1 MSIPAII
8 TLTIVLLFSLLLGG
22 MWVFNALGIAGVL
35 GIFLL
40 GTDLGGAISYQV
52 WGSSNNFILTAIPLF
67 IFMGEIM
74 LRSGIS
80 DRLYSGVSKW
90 VGSFPG
96 GLIHT
101 NVVACALFAAISGSS
116 VATAASIGT
125 VAIPD
130 QEARGYDKKLILGS
144 IVASGTLGILIPPS
158 IIMILYGSW
167 MEVSIARLFAAG
179 IIPGIMISLFFMLF
193 VVIKCLRQP
202 KLAPRLK
209 PSSLKEKLF
218 SLKEIW
224 PGLLIIT
231 FIMVAIFGGLMTP
244 SETAAVS
251 VALVLL
257 LATLLGSFSWR
268 LLYKCA
274 INTIYT
280 STMILIIYV
289 SAKILVMSLMYL
301 GVISLIPQFVDSL
314 GLSPIFVLLVIY
326 LIYLILGCF
335 FDGTSLLLITLPIV
349 QPLIANIGV
358 DLVWFGVVVT
368 ILIELGMIT
377 PPVGLNLYVITGI
390 SDSSLSETIKGV
402 FPFFLILLACLGL
415 FTICPQL
422 VTWFPD
428 LLFGG

>member
-1 MSIPAII
+1 MSIPVII

-22 MWVFNALGIAGVL
+22 MWVFSALGVAGVL
-35 GIFLL
+35 GLFLM
-40 GTDLGGAISYQV
+40 GVNLGGAISYQL
-52 WGSSNNFILTAIPLF
+52 WGSSNSFELTAIPLF

-74 LRSGIS
+74 IQSGMS
-80 DRLYSGVSKW
+80 KGLYSGVSKW

-116 VATAASIGT
+116 VATAAAIGT

-144 IVASGTLGILIPPS
+144 IAASGTLGILIPPS

-167 MEVSIARLFAAG
+167 MEVSVARLFAAG
-179 IIPGIMISLFFMLF
+179 FIPGIIISVFFMLYIA
-193 VVIKCLRQP
+193 IKCLRQP

-209 PSSLKEKLF
+209 SFSLREKLLSF
-218 SLKEIW
+218 KEIW
-224 PGLLIIT
+224 PGVLIIT
-231 FIMVAIFGGLMTP
+231 FILVAIFGGLMTP

-257 LATLLGSFSWR
+257 LATLLRSFSWR

-274 INTIYT
+274 INTLHT
-280 STMILIIYV
+280 ATMILIIYV

-301 GVISLIPQFVDSL
+301 GLTSSIPRFVNSL
-314 GLSPIFVLLVIY
+314 GLTPISTLLIIY
-326 LIYLILGCF
+326 VIYLILGCF
-335 FDGTSLLLITLPIV
+335 FDGTSLLLVTLPIV
-349 QPLIANIGV
+349 QPLVANIGV
-358 DLVWFGVVVT
+358 DLVWFGVVAT
-368 ILIELGMIT
+368 ILIEVGMIT

-390 SDSSLSETIKGV
+390 SDATLSETIKGIL
-402 FPFFLILLACLGL
+402 PFFLILLACLAL
-415 FTICPQL
+415 FTISPQL
-422 VTWFPD
+422 VTWLPD